1 MISQIKVP
9 KTKNDLI
16 NGIRNSNL
24 EKFEV
29 IDDIQKPQLSSL
41 VKKVNDMML
50 NNKTVSVV
58 IIRSKK

>member
-29 IDDIQKPQLSSL
+29 IDDIQKSEMSSL
-41 VKKVNDMML
+41 VKKVNDLMV
-50 NNKTVSVV
+50 NGRSVSVV
-58 IIRSKK
+58 VIRSKK

>member
-9 KTKNDLI
+9 RTKNELV
-16 NGIRNSNL
+16 NGIKNSNI

-29 IDDIQKPQLSSL
+29 IDDIQKSEMSSL
-41 VKKVNDMML
+41 VKKVNDLMV
-50 NNKTVSVV
+50 NGRSVSVV